1 MKALFWR
8 TRLYN
13 EDTKQWETMWYV
25 HPIVVILSCIVT
37 AIGTATLWVCIFNQV
52 V

>member
-13 EDTKQWETMWYV
+13 EDKKQWETMWYV
-25 HPIVVILSCIVT
+25 HPIVVILSSLATSTVTVWACI
-37 AIGTATLWVCIFNQV
+37 L
-52 V
+52 

>member
-13 EDTKQWETMWYV
+13 GYTKQWETMWYV
-25 HPIVVILSCIVT
+25 HPVVVILSSIT
-37 AIGTATLWVCIFNQV
+37 TLVITLCVLGFG
-52 V
+52 

>member
-13 EDTKQWETMWYV
+13 EHINQWETLWYV
-25 HPIVVILSCIVT
+25 HPIVVILSSIASGIAVGAT
-37 AIGTATLWVCIFNQV
+37 TLWFG
-52 V
+52 